1 MLQEARSLKF
11 VFLFV
16 TRGLGS
22 RFCPEKTEVVTPACY
37 FLLDILVQPLEAISL
52 HSLGAITVASPAL
65 VLLSPSLPDWY
76 QPLVCFPPLSPPPSS
91 RYLLSWPLFFP
102 LPFSFTLTS
111 PPSLPPSRP
120 HCTPGYYQQG
130 QEARPPAP
138 APPPPAG
145 PDFPTC
151 WTSSCTRNSGWDPAR
166 SSPHDVSPT
175 RAGTS
180 LAGFST

>member
-76 QPLVCFPPLSPPPSS
+76 QPLVCFPPLSPPSSS

-111 PPSLPPSRP
+111 PPSLPPSLNP
-120 HCTPGYYQQG
+120 SLPWF
-130 QEARPPAP
+130 PAP
-138 APPPPAG
+138 FCFLFVFLRAVLQL
-145 PDFPTC
+145 
-151 WTSSCTRNSGWDPAR
+151 
-166 SSPHDVSPT
+166 PHIWREEAVANPVSVC
-175 RAGTS
+175 
-180 LAGFST
+180 F